1 MKVVSIVGNRPQFI
15 KAVPLARALAEV
27 ADHVLVH
34 TGQHYDD
41 ELSAVFFEE
50 LGLGV
55 PFILAGVWLPSVLAT
70 TRGLRDHWGTV
81 TRVSGAVLIVA
92 GVLLASGRLTDL
104 TARLAG

>member
-1 MKVVSIVGNRPQFI
+1 M
-15 KAVPLARALAEV
+15 
-27 ADHVLVH
+27 
-34 TGQHYDD
+34 
-41 ELSAVFFEE
+41 
-50 LGLGV
+50 

-70 TRGLRDHWGTV
+70 TRGLRNHWGTV